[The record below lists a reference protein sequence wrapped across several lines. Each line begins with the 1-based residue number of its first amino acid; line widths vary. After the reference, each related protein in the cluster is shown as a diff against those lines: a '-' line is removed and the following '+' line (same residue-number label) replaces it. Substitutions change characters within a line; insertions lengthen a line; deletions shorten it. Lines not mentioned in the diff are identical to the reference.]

1 MMDEIKVYPF
11 LAEDEYDLNE
21 NNDTTENMLKF
32 DIKYNVNGNNLIN
45 LINNIKLKDKNQVYK
60 NEAVADKGEIV
71 TMQLITEN
79 RQKSYKMEDVSAFAR
94 LPFVGNKS
102 IKDKTTLIG
111 EEGKET
117 SAQFIGNIKVFTDSR
132 IVPSKYYEI
141 GYSSDE
147 LADFNSEYVY
157 IEEKESYTEEELQV
171 INNAKTINIKFNNNN
186 VLGDKITIEYD
197 VKLPE
202 DAQDGLKAGQQFCIQ
217 YNINSNSQILESTP
231 GYAEVGK
238 KYTSLEIEKIFE
250 GTNPSVSKKDIEFE
264 VIGIDNNNRYTAK
277 TNENGIANIETIE
290 AGLYEVVEKTEFDDY
305 IANSTAAFEA
315 TIFGGNKKVT
325 IKNNIKTGNVTV
337 RKHWEDGKGNE
348 VKQEKEATLQ
358 IYGTTVSGDVWQY
371 SKETKDSVVTFENVP
386 YGTFKIKES
395 NNITGW
401 KLKEEIDV
409 IVDKDNNAKEVDVT
423 NEIIHIDG
431 LRINKTVPN
440 GDTVAGIKF
449 RIYGFAY
456 ANYTDNNGNFVQVKV
471 DEIVT
476 IGEDGT
482 GYLENVPAGV
492 YTIEEI
498 EIPQI
503 ETEKGQE
510 TKYIPVK
517 KTIIINGDNKTEVIN
532 IENRWKTGDINI
544 KVTATEGADL
554 SRFKVKITG
563 QTYYGTNIQEE
574 YNVPE
579 SGNINI
585 KSLPIGK
592 YKIEECNT
600 KEVDGKIITTSPD
613 GYEVTYNPED
623 VHTNGIEI
631 EYKKTASI
639 TIHNEYIGKGKVK
652 IIKKLEYEEDVSK
665 AEGIKFKIKGK
676 DDIGKDVE
684 EIITIGKDGTGTSN
698 EIPVGTY
705 LLSEIEETVPE
716 NYMVCEEQEITVST
730 SNTSENPLELNI
742 VNKLAKRKYNNGN

>member
-1 MMDEIKVYPF
+1 M
-11 LAEDEYDLNE
+11 
-21 NNDTTENMLKF
+21 
-32 DIKYNVNGNNLIN
+32 
-45 LINNIKLKDKNQVYK
+45 
-60 NEAVADKGEIV
+60 
-71 TMQLITEN
+71 
-79 RQKSYKMEDVSAFAR
+79 
-94 LPFVGNKS
+94 
-102 IKDKTTLIG
+102 
-111 EEGKET
+111 
-117 SAQFIGNIKVFTDSR
+117 
-132 IVPSKYYEI
+132 
-141 GYSSDE
+141 
-147 LADFNSEYVY
+147 
-157 IEEKESYTEEELQV
+157 
-171 INNAKTINIKFNNNN
+171 
-186 VLGDKITIEYD
+186 
-197 VKLPE
+197 
-202 DAQDGLKAGQQFCIQ
+202 
-217 YNINSNSQILESTP
+217 
-231 GYAEVGK
+231 
-238 KYTSLEIEKIFE
+238 
-250 GTNPSVSKKDIEFE
+250 
-264 VIGIDNNNRYTAK
+264 
-277 TNENGIANIETIE
+277 
-290 AGLYEVVEKTEFDDY
+290 
-305 IANSTAAFEA
+305 
-315 TIFGGNKKVT
+315 
-325 IKNNIKTGNVTV
+325 
-337 RKHWEDGKGNE
+337 
-348 VKQEKEATLQ
+348 
-358 IYGTTVSGDVWQY
+358 
-371 SKETKDSVVTFENVP
+371 
-386 YGTFKIKES
+386 
-395 NNITGW
+395 
-401 KLKEEIDV
+401 
-409 IVDKDNNAKEVDVT
+409 
-423 NEIIHIDG
+423 
-431 LRINKTVPN
+431 
-440 GDTVAGIKF
+440 
-449 RIYGFAY
+449 
-456 ANYTDNNGNFVQVKV
+456 QVKV